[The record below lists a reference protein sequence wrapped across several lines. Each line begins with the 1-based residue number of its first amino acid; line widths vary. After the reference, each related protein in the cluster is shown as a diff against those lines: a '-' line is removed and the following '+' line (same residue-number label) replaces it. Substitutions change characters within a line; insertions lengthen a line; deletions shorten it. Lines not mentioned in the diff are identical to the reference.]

1 MYLKG
6 ARYCFAPF
14 LKEIAMSIKNF
25 NDIVSPT
32 RVHHPT
38 EESKVVSAEEAQE
51 LFTKG
56 WYPRRKHAKE
66 AASKVAPSARR
77 EELDKMPFFSL
88 RSLHKRVV
96 GQDERKLKKPE
107 LIEEILKQE
116 AE

>member
-1 MYLKG
+1 
-6 ARYCFAPF
+6 
-14 LKEIAMSIKNF
+14 MSIQNF

-51 LFTKG
+51 LFKKG

-66 AASKVAPSARR
+66 AASKIPPSGRR
-77 EELDKMPFFSL
+77 KELEDMKFFSL

-96 GQDERKLKKPE
+96 GQDERKLKKQE

-116 AE
+116 AV